1 VKHEPTLPPPPRR
14 LKLGALA
21 TLALFVLLVAINQAL
36 TTTLAPKGIVSLQ
49 LAADAERTLAILASW
64 GESGLLWAQASL
76 WLDFLFIGA
85 FVVTLIL
92 LTNYLL
98 EDRPGVRER
107 KIGHWIRAAFI
118 GAGVSDITENA
129 LLLNNLSAPT
139 DAISVTA
146 SVCALIKFT
155 CLILGA
161 AGLVII
167 RAERRHPLHS

>member
-1 VKHEPTLPPPPRR
+1 MKHEPTLPPPPAP

-21 TLALFVLLVAINQAL
+21 TLVLFLVLAGINQPL
-36 TTTLAPKGIVSLQ
+36 MTPFAPKGIVSLQ
-49 LAADAERTLAILASW
+49 LAANAEHTLAILASW
-64 GESGLLWAQASL
+64 GDHGLIWAQASL
-76 WLDFLFIGA
+76 WLDFLFVAA

-107 KIGHWIRAAFI
+107 KMGHWVKAAFI
-118 GAGVSDITENA
+118 GAGLSDITENA

-139 DAISVTA
+139 DTISMTA

-161 AGLVII
+161 TGLLII
-167 RAERRHPLHS
+167 RAERRHPLQS